1 MTVTGF
7 YRMSMGLEHTI
18 CNLQSAICNGAGMV
32 IIRAFA
38 PPDAEAVSTLI
49 RHTMQVS
56 NSHDYPLARLQ
67 LLIDY
72 FSPEKVLLLSQEREC
87 LVAEV
92 DRQVIGTVGLD
103 GNELVTFFVHP
114 DRQGQGI
121 GAQLLAAIESR
132 AQALGIAHISVDSSI
147 TSAAFYARMGYV
159 RTGVEHEGTAGTQI
173 GMEKQLL

>member
-1 MTVTGF
+1 M
-7 YRMSMGLEHTI
+7 L
-18 CNLQSAICNGAGMV
+18 
-32 IIRAFA
+32 IIRSFA
-38 PPDAEAVSTLI
+38 PHDAEAVSMLI

-56 NSHDYPLARLQ
+56 NSRDYPLARLQ

-72 FSPEKVLLLSQEREC
+72 FSPEKVLVLSQEREC

-92 DRQVIGTVGLD
+92 DRQVIGTIGLD

-132 AQALGIAHISVDSSI
+132 AQALGMTRITVDSSI
-147 TSAAFYARMGYV
+147 TGAAFYAKMGYA
-159 RTGVEHEGTAGTQI
+159 RTGVEREGTAGTQI
-173 GMEKQLL
+173 GMQKQLL